1 MLDDQ
6 VECEAQLY
14 ARFGL
19 LNNQSVLAHC
29 TCMDERD
36 FDMVRDVGCGVAHCP
51 VANVSV
57 GGGFMAAPVA
67 RLLEAG
73 VKVGLGTDSGGGW
86 SNSVV
91 EAMRLSVV
99 VGNARE
105 VMTGGK
111 ERRVTLEEAFWMATN
126 GGARVLGME
135 GRVGRFEVGMEF
147 DAVAVEMGVDAKGM
161 NATVEEGE
169 GVRNVWEKWVMMGDD
184 RNVESVWVR
193 GRKVK

>member
-1 MLDDQ
+1 M
-6 VECEAQLY
+6 
-14 ARFGL
+14 
-19 LNNQSVLAHC
+19 
-29 TCMDERD
+29 
-36 FDMVRDVGCGVAHCP
+36 AHCP

-67 RLLEAG
+67 RLLDEG

-91 EAMRLSVV
+91 EAMRLCVV

-111 ERRVTLEEAFWMATN
+111 ERRVKLA
-126 GGARVLGME
+126 GGVFGWRRME
-135 GRVGRFEVGMEF
+135 GRGVLGLEGKVGRFEVGMEF
-147 DAVAVEMGVDAKGM
+147 DAVAVGMGWEAKGM
-161 NATVEEGE
+161 NAMVEEGE
-169 GVRNVWEKWVMMGDD
+169 GVRSVWEKWVMTGDD